1 MAAICQVTR
10 MFQLQCEA
18 DFSAAHRLREY
29 NGECEKLHGHNW
41 RVRVTVES
49 ERVDHLGMVIDF
61 RELKRLLGEVLEKMD
76 HAYLNDLESFAE
88 QNPTT
93 ENVAKLI
100 YEKLS
105 VRLSEKGARL
115 AEVTAWE
122 SPGCSAT
129 YRA

>member
-1 MAAICQVTR
+1 MAAISRVAR
-10 MFQLQCEA
+10 MYQLQCEG

-29 NGECEKLHGHNW
+29 DGECERLHGHNW
-41 RVRVTVES
+41 RVRVTIES
-49 ERVDHLGMVIDF
+49 ERVDRLGMVMDF
-61 RELKRLLGEVLEKMD
+61 REVKRSLGEVLDEMD
-76 HAYLNDLESFAE
+76 HAYLNDLEGFAE

>member
-1 MAAICQVTR
+1 MY
-10 MFQLQCEA
+10 QLQCEG

-29 NGECEKLHGHNW
+29 NGECERLHGHNW
-41 RVRVTVES
+41 RVRVTIES
-49 ERVDHLGMVIDF
+49 ERVDRLGMVIDF
-61 RELKRLLGEVLEKMD
+61 KEVKRSLGEVLDEMD

-105 VRLSEKGARL
+105 ARLSEKGARL

>member
-76 HAYLNDLESFAE
+76 HAYLNELEMFSDR
-88 QNPTT
+88 NPTT
-93 ENVAKLI
+93 ENLSKFV
-100 YEKLS
+100 YEELS
-105 VRLSEKGARL
+105 GRLEDKEVRM